1 MLRRDLMTCAVV
13 VLLSACGQA
22 TDIPTQVLPTGT
34 QVPTATTSPMALP
47 TETATIPPT
56 VENFSTPENTPTI
69 EIFVTD
75 YPTGFPTPS
84 LPPTPTATSL
94 PLPAPDSGAI
104 QFFNPGPLSKVV
116 SPMVVYGYAIPGYNA
131 LGRISLIGEDGR
143 LLAAKLMQLNTA
155 FKWAYFYG
163 TLPFDVAGA
172 GELGR
177 LTMTTQDQYGRLTA
191 VNSVHLILLPE
202 GLSIVNAPGN
212 VKERCIIDLPA
223 AGRRVSGGSIT
234 IGGELRP
241 FNNLPV
247 VIELIGRDAKVIAS
261 QAVSVVPAEDDSF
274 VHFQVDLPYAISRGT
289 WALMVVRQD
298 DDRIG
303 GLMYLYSRE
312 IFLNP

>member
-1 MLRRDLMTCAVV
+1 MLRRDLMTCA
-13 VLLSACGQA
+13 LLAFLTACGRA
-22 TDIPTQVLPTGT
+22 TAIPTQALPTGT
-34 QVPTATTSPMALP
+34 QVPTATTRPTALP

-56 VENFSTPENTPTI
+56 PENSPTPENTPTI
-69 EIFVTD
+69 EPVVTD
-75 YPTGFPTPS
+75 YPTVNPTPS

-116 SPMVVYGYAIPGYNA
+116 SPMVIYGYAIPGYNA
-131 LGRISLIGEDGR
+131 LGRVSLVGEDGR

-163 TLPFDVAGA
+163 TLSFDVAGA

-177 LTMTTQDQYGRLTA
+177 LTMITQDQYGRLTA

-212 VKERCIIDLPA
+212 VKERCIIDNPA
-223 AGRRVSGGSIT
+223 AGRRISGGTIR

-241 FNNLPV
+241 FNKLPV
-247 VIELIGRDAKVIAS
+247 VIELISRDGKVLAS
-261 QAVSVVPAEDDSF
+261 QALSVPPAEDDSF
-274 VHFQVDLPYAISRGT
+274 VHFQVDLPYAVSRGT